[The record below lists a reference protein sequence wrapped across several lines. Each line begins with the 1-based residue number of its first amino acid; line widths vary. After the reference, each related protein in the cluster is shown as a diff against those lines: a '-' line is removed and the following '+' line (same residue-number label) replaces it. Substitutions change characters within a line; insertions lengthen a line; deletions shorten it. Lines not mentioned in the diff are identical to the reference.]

1 MKRTYEPTLNVDGI
15 SMFSSFYGQCFAN
28 YRHNLLLYLEC
39 TSVLVP
45 LGLLPDNLVARHSHP
60 RIGRL
65 HPSLPNSSGSQ
76 FLLQPISWHLQS
88 FQTMV
93 TLGLAFP
100 SNLQLLIQSEEIF
113 FTNYSVYKK
122 YRKFLPIRA
131 IKIVFMLKYG
141 MHDHFY

>member
-1 MKRTYEPTLNVDGI
+1 MAFQCLAVSMDSALPITDIISYYTQSVQIICPTRSAARQPGSQTL
-15 SMFSSFYGQCFAN
+15 
-28 YRHNLLLYLEC
+28 
-39 TSVLVP
+39 TSTF
-45 LGLLPDNLVARHSHP
+45 GS
-60 RIGRL
+60 L

-76 FLLQPISWHLQS
+76 FLLQPISWHFQS

-113 FTNYSVYKK
+113 FTNCSVYKK